1 MTAPTCEQ
9 IQLAIQYLVPGAE
22 MTWRGDEME
31 WHDDRPQPTE
41 AEIAAAL
48 EDAEA
53 ARSAQLVRAERDRR
67 LTACDAMALP
77 DFPHAN
83 SNEQQAWIAY
93 RQELRDLPE
102 QLGFPHDIEWPEAP
116 QAIE

>member
-1 MTAPTCEQ
+1 MTPEQ
-9 IQLAIQYLVPGAE
+9 KMIAIQYLVPGAE
-22 MTWRGDEME
+22 VTFRGNKME
-31 WHDDRPQPTE
+31 WHDQRPKPTD
-41 AEIAAAL
+41 AEIEGAL

-53 ARSAQLVRAERDRR
+53 AHSAQLVRAERDRR

-83 SNEQQAWIAY
+83 SNEQQAWLAY